1 MKYLELLND
10 LKIDTFPIH
19 IWKKKTKEKLSNGEF
34 KMSKNIKSEE
44 YGLEQIVIDEYG
56 QDLGNYLLANN
67 TITKTRKALKKNPNY
82 KQRNIIP
89 KMNDFDMPLIKEF
102 CKRRWETYYNG
113 NPHGWNCFAVN
124 TKQIG
129 IIDIDCELVKDSPFI
144 EMLKDYPYKK
154 SASKS
159 FGKHILFD
167 RRDIPNQ
174 PTRRTN
180 KLHKKY
186 GVCENEE
193 AGVEFLNGIW
203 EWSPINDEIE
213 NYQKTPLASVPKW
226 LADELISVIISKHNT
241 IEQLNDCPI
250 AQVVE
255 VPIVPN
261 IPQNYPIDIIKE
273 NLDDYDTKRLCSVQ
287 VCSGIIISF
296 ASSQSEE
303 IYQLIL
309 EKCRLPEA
317 NTRKFSE
324 SWVRQRWDSY
334 CPELN
339 QNLHKTFHTKW
350 CKPNMGK
357 STFDWEAFDED
368 KDLLLQKKF
377 CKTHKKNFLI
387 NDDYKREDAR
397 LCYFDEAT
405 CLWKQDPKTGIGKSQ
420 IHNLLMTDEY
430 NYWKKTMEES
440 IKLMPDSTPVKGYV
454 PEGQPSMEANPEK
467 KMRKSHKICFL
478 RQFHSTN
485 GWTNGTI
492 RKINIMLLYDTS
504 LKQEV
509 QFNLMPKCQKYFQFN
524 NGAYNLATGELE
536 KRTRDMYVTKE
547 GILNYDYPDEC
558 DAVVDFEYSEELD
571 KIDKMMK
578 KIHPD
583 PKMLEAFKIWR
594 GYNLTG
600 AINKQIFFIFL
611 GETAGNGKS
620 VTGEIMRDAFPCYVK
635 EIGNDAVDDTAK
647 NDKSLSSLVNKPYRL
662 LYIEE
667 ASTFGLKIKR
677 IVGQK
682 VTPVKPLFMEELEL
696 IINFKLEMY
705 SNGKIDAKT
714 DEGVL
719 RRGRQLDYG
728 SKFQLDPD
736 EVDEDNHVYL
746 ADPDIVS
753 SFSQTRMKIALFRYF
768 APYAKKYY
776 NGEFD
781 LPDECKTSFKN
792 TNQEDDIWADF
803 MDKNFKFTGD
813 NEDCIGKINIFQL
826 IYNAFGDGTDTGTE
840 YKYKK
845 MSVIKNEFKR
855 RGVKYESQ
863 NRFEGVRGYFMGLTK
878 KEKEK
883 DVLSL

>member
-10 LKIDTFPIH
+10 LKIDTFPLH

-34 KMSKNIKSEE
+34 KMEKNIKSEHYVLESMIVEE
-44 YGLEQIVIDEYG
+44 YGVELAEHLV
-56 QDLGNYLLANN
+56 ANN
-67 TITKTRKALKKNPNY
+67 IIKKTRKALKKNPKY

-102 CKRRWETYYNG
+102 CKRRWETYYKG
-113 NPHGWNCFAVN
+113 NPHKWNCFAVN

-129 IIDIDCELVKDSPFI
+129 IIDIDCELVEGSPFTD
-144 EMLKDYPYKK
+144 MLKDFPYKK

-159 FGKHILFD
+159 FGKHIIFD

-180 KLHKKY
+180 KLDKKY

-193 AGVEFLNGIW
+193 PGVEFLNGIW
-203 EWSPINDEIE
+203 EWSSINDEIE
-213 NYQKTPLASVPKW
+213 NYKKTPLASVPKW

-255 VPIVPN
+255 VPIVPS
-261 IPQNYPIDIIKE
+261 IPFIYPIDIIEE
-273 NLDDYDTKRLCSVQ
+273 NLDDYETTKLKDVQ
-287 VCSGIIISF
+287 KCAGVILSF
-296 ASSQSEE
+296 ASSGNEE
-303 IYQLIL
+303 IYQLVL

-317 NTRKFSE
+317 NTKTFTE
-324 SWVRQRWDSY
+324 KWVRNRWESY
-334 CPELN
+334 CPELHQKYKN
-339 QNLHKTFHTKW
+339 TFMTKW

-357 STFDWEAFDED
+357 SSFDWNAFSCDSD
-368 KDLLLQKKF
+368 MQLQKKF
-377 CKTHKKNFLI
+377 CESHKKNFLI
-387 NDDYKREDAR
+387 NDDYKREDSR
-397 LCYFDEAT
+397 LCYFEEAT

-420 IHNLLMTDEY
+420 IHRLLMTCEY
-430 NYWKKTMEES
+430 DYWKKIMEES
-440 IKLMPDSTPVKGYV
+440 IKLMPK
-454 PEGQPSMEANPEK
+454 EK
-467 KMRKSHKICFL
+467 WDKQTETMKPNDEVVERTKQKMHFL

-485 GWTNGTI
+485 GWMNGTI
-492 RKINIMLLYDTS
+492 RNINIMLLYDTS
-504 LKQEV
+504 LKEVV

-524 NGAYNLATGELE
+524 NGAYNLATGVLE
-536 KRTRDMYVTKE
+536 ERTRDMYVTKE

-558 DAVVDFEYSEELD
+558 DAVVDFEYSKELD
-571 KIDKMMK
+571 KIDNMMK

-719 RRGRQLDYG
+719 RRGRQFDFQ

-776 NGEFD
+776 NGDFN

-792 TNQEDDIWADF
+792 TNQEDDEWAKF
-803 MDKNFKFTGD
+803 MDANFEFTGD
-813 NEDCIGKINIFQL
+813 NDDCITKNRVFQL
-826 IYNAFGDGTDTGTE
+826 IYIALGDGSVEGTE
-840 YKYKK
+840 KKYKK
-845 MSVIKNEFKR
+845 MSVVKNEFKR
-855 RGVKYESQ
+855 RGVKYNSQ
-863 NRFEGVRGYFMGLTK
+863 DRFENMRGYFMGL
-878 KEKEK
+878 KEKIS
-883 DVLSL
+883 DI